1 MYAPMDKIPQK
12 ELEMR
17 WGRLRQLLQEH
28 IPTASGML
36 VFSRLNIYWL
46 SGHFGNGMFWLPID
60 DNPVLF
66 VRKGKERAELDSSV
80 QQIASF
86 RSFKE
91 FTKIISDFGQKCPR
105 KIAVEKTALSWAFG
119 EQLQQRLSDIDCL
132 PGDVLLDWARSIKSD
147 WEVNKISLAG
157 QRHFHCL
164 YDLLPEKIE
173 PGMSEWQIASQIWQD
188 CFALGHQ
195 GILRMRNLG
204 EEMFLGCVS
213 AGESGNFPTSLNS
226 PDGYR
231 GAHPAAP
238 HMGYA
243 GKIWSKEEVLMVDIC
258 FSLEGYHSDKT
269 QVYWSGSKEDLP
281 VKVRKAHEF
290 CLELHDWV
298 AEHMYPGTTPEELAR
313 YCFDKVEERGWTGN
327 FMGLGGNAVPF
338 VGHGIGLC
346 VDEWPAI
353 AMKFRTPIEKN
364 MVLAVEPKLGI
375 SEYGMVGVENTFLV
389 TEKGGQS
396 LTGEKYDLICLE

>member
-1 MYAPMDKIPQK
+1 
-12 ELEMR
+12 
-17 WGRLRQLLQEH
+17 
-28 IPTASGML
+28 
-36 VFSRLNIYWL
+36 
-46 SGHFGNGMFWLPID
+46 
-60 DNPVLF
+60 
-66 VRKGKERAELDSSV
+66 
-80 QQIASF
+80 
-86 RSFKE
+86 
-91 FTKIISDFGQKCPR
+91 
-105 KIAVEKTALSWAFG
+105 
-119 EQLQQRLSDIDCL
+119 
-132 PGDVLLDWARSIKSD
+132 
-147 WEVNKISLAG
+147 
-157 QRHFHCL
+157 
-164 YDLLPEKIE
+164 
-173 PGMSEWQIASQIWQD
+173 
-188 CFALGHQ
+188 
-195 GILRMRNLG
+195 
-204 EEMFLGCVS
+204 
-213 AGESGNFPTSLNS
+213 
-226 PDGYR
+226 
-231 GAHPAAP
+231 
-238 HMGYA
+238 
-243 GKIWSKEEVLMVDIC
+243 VLMVDIC